1 MSSTHKYD
9 KWYGK
14 EINGRFEWYEG
25 LESNP
30 VEVFQ
35 DLFKG
40 NDVPTTEIK
49 PEKMPDLR
57 ESIIAFGHSQL
68 RKSLGEDWKLVKII
82 NVYLSMDELINTLYE
97 KSLALSLITGNHGSK
112 EQFFRDLM
120 EQDEEGMVKIGTLG
134 MNMSQKKN
142 ELWSD
147 IESRIIQILP
157 GSSYLAGTETVAE
170 LLAHFGN
177 LERLAMSRSSSI
189 QMAGAEKSLF
199 ISKIKKVKNPK
210 YGLIYKS
217 PLVSSATPSTRG
229 KVARKLA
236 GKLAICL
243 RADFSG
249 NPIRKEEIDKM
260 KEKIVQA

>member
-1 MSSTHKYD
+1 MTSAHEYD
-9 KWYGK
+9 KWYGR
-14 EINGRFEWYEG
+14 EVNGRFEWYEG
-25 LESNP
+25 LDYNPLEIFEYLSNG
-30 VEVFQ
+30 
-35 DLFKG
+35 K
-40 NDVPTTEIK
+40 NIPTTDRK
-49 PEKMPDLR
+49 PENMPDLR

-68 RKSLGEDWKLVKII
+68 KKSLGEDWKLVKII

-97 KSLALSLITGNHGSK
+97 KSLALSLITGNHSSK
-112 EQFFRDLM
+112 EQFFHDLK
-120 EQDEEGMVKIGTLG
+120 EQEEEGMVKIGTLG
-134 MNMSQKKN
+134 MDMTQKKN
-142 ELWSD
+142 ELWND
-147 IESRIIQILP
+147 IENRIIKILP
-157 GSSYLAGTETVAE
+157 GSSYLAGTQTVAE

-217 PLVSSATPSTRG
+217 PLVSSATPSRKG

-249 NPIRKEEIDKM
+249 NPIEKEEIDKM
-260 KEKIVQA
+260 KEKILQV